1 VLHPPPF
8 CTRAERGRAARDWSV
23 RCVGSPRLLQEPA
36 PTLLDRGRAA
46 RRAYGAGGTYAFFF
60 NFFGSFLFFSLKHGH
75 VWELLSPSVYRKKR
89 GGEETRVPLEARNRN
104 TNKGGGAEG
113 GRERER
119 ERERAGEG
127 ANIAPATSG
136 RLTVDLYSP
145 EARRRPFKRRRRW
158 DPCGC
163 DHTSVNAPDPI
174 RTPQLSALGLE

>member
-1 VLHPPPF
+1 LHPPPF

-36 PTLLDRGRAA
+36 PTLLDRRRAP
-46 RRAYGAGGTYAFFF
+46 RSAYGAGGTYAFFF
-60 NFFGSFLFFSLKHGH
+60 NFSGSFLFVFLKHKYA
-75 VWELLSPSVYRKKR
+75 WELLSRL
-89 GGEETRVPLEARNRN
+89 RVPQEAGRRRDA
-104 TNKGGGAEG
+104 GAARGPEPACKQ
-113 GRERER
+113 RERRGEGER

-136 RLTVDLYSP
+136 RLTVDQYSP

-158 DPCGC
+158 DRCGC